1 MTNYFSIIKCRF
13 KYDDEEVEN
22 PHYCPECSTLL
33 KSTLFNTEYYCP
45 SSQCS
50 FSCSDEEYN
59 EIINEQ
65 VKLKKEEYKNE
76 IKEIFDKARKLEK
89 DNIND
94 AITYYNKIENN
105 YDANKRLC
113 ICYRRKHY
121 CADELNVIFKS
132 IHNNSFTEKEQDYF
146 KKRLKEFNFETK
158 KSKNKI
164 KVIKSNKKCPECGK
178 PIILKIIE
186 KRNNIKYISC
196 SNSDCYWF
204 GGVFKGEIKDFE
216 KYML

>member
-1 MTNYFSIIKCRF
+1 M
-13 KYDDEEVEN
+13 
-22 PHYCPECSTLL
+22 
-33 KSTLFNTEYYCP
+33 
-45 SSQCS
+45 
-50 FSCSDEEYN
+50 
-59 EIINEQ
+59 
-65 VKLKKEEYKNE
+65 
-76 IKEIFDKARKLEK
+76 
-89 DNIND
+89 
-94 AITYYNKIENN
+94 
-105 YDANKRLC
+105 
-113 ICYRRKHY
+113 
-121 CADELNVIFKS
+121 NVIFKS